1 MPPRNT
7 DEQRELGGNCA
18 IFNNCNLCG
27 IYLEW
32 KETLKGSWSKTF
44 EWG

>member
-18 IFNNCNLCG
+18 IFNNCNLEMWNILG
-27 IYLEW
+27 VEGNFERELEQN
-32 KETLKGSWSKTF
+32 L
-44 EWG
+44 